1 MKKQV
6 KNFLLRGTF
15 FAGSGPIIY
24 AIIMLSLELSGVDTN
39 LNGLVVFSGVI
50 STYILAFI
58 VAGVSIIWQE
68 ERIGLAFKIAIHG
81 SALYI
86 TYLITYLINGWIA
99 SNWLSLVIFSI
110 IFIAGYG
117 IVWLIIYLIE
127 KHHKHKKDFP
137 SGTSKTIKEIIN
149 YPINILEIKS
159 GEIIGTHEL
168 DIYFENERLSL
179 FHEAFSRRA
188 FVDGVIQ
195 AVNIIK
201 TLPIGLYNRE
211 NLNLWKETK

>member
-24 AIIMLSLELSGVDTN
+24 AITMLSLKLCGVDTN
-39 LNGLVVFSGVI
+39 LNGLVVFCGVI

-117 IVWLIIYLIE
+117 IVWLVIYLIE
-127 KHHKHKKDFP
+127 K
-137 SGTSKTIKEIIN
+137 T
-149 YPINILEIKS
+149 
-159 GEIIGTHEL
+159 
-168 DIYFENERLSL
+168 
-179 FHEAFSRRA
+179 RA
-188 FVDGVIQ
+188 
-195 AVNIIK
+195 N
-201 TLPIGLYNRE
+201 
-211 NLNLWKETK
+211 NLNKQLK

>member
-6 KNFLLRGTF
+6 KNFLLHGTF

-58 VAGVSIIWQE
+58 VAGASIIWQE

-127 KHHKHKKDFP
+127 K
-137 SGTSKTIKEIIN
+137 T
-149 YPINILEIKS
+149 
-159 GEIIGTHEL
+159 
-168 DIYFENERLSL
+168 
-179 FHEAFSRRA
+179 RA
-188 FVDGVIQ
+188 
-195 AVNIIK
+195 N
-201 TLPIGLYNRE
+201 
-211 NLNLWKETK
+211 NLNKQLK